1 MPTERP
7 VDQSPIGL
15 QRKDHAETIEDIRE
29 NPREREGESRTKRHI
44 IQLEYPEGAQKE
56 KEKETGADATRQ
68 EGTGILLNSDIRG
81 RIAVAP
87 KRISTNPPSLPLDEI
102 TPPRRAIFSNA
113 AAFNV
118 SIEGRDVVHALQ
130 PPRRYNSPSLLQTV
144 RLAQSVLDGVGG
156 GRLCHR
162 LRDGD
167 CGFEKRVAGGKGLTL
182 SDVEPINS
190 ATSHCGRCI
199 IGDRTLSFGSDREK
213 PIKKA
218 KAQIAPVQEW
228 EVNSV
233 CNSCCTVYME
243 KTRCEPQLQSDV
255 VDSLNNT
262 TSRRRVSVTLKNGGA
277 NAVEG
282 MKPRGKTLNLM
293 AVPISSWVYYTIK
306 EPVMNLLET
315 VEIEKHKED
324 SKKAKIL
331 GATAVLPLRAPEST
345 ATYVDRSVDQG
356 DEARFW
362 VELTHINRL
371 EDALSLMSAV

>member
-1 MPTERP
+1 MLRRSKT
-7 VDQSPIGL
+7 SA
-15 QRKDHAETIEDIRE
+15 KT
-29 NPREREGESRTKRHI
+29 
-44 IQLEYPEGAQKE
+44 PEKE
-56 KEKETGADATRQ
+56 KEKAGRKDISFNSNIQKAHRRRKRKRQ
-68 EGTGILLNSDIRG
+68 EQTQQDKRGTGILLNSDIRG

-87 KRISTNPPSLPLDEI
+87 KRISTNPPSLPLDKI
-102 TPPRRAIFSNA
+102 TLSRRAIFSNA

-130 PPRRYNSPSLLQTV
+130 PPRRYNSPSLLQ
-144 RLAQSVLDGVGG
+144 RSDWLSGKKRG
-156 GRLCHR
+156 GRPLNLILECKQHNWR
-162 LRDGD
+162 SHAIVR
-167 CGFEKRVAGGKGLTL
+167 FRSGKT
-182 SDVEPINS
+182 N
-190 ATSHCGRCI
+190 
-199 IGDRTLSFGSDREK
+199 
-213 PIKKA
+213 KKA

-233 CNSCCTVYME
+233 CNSCCTAYME

-293 AVPISSWVYYTIK
+293 AVPISSTSLGLVYSTIK

-345 ATYVDRSVDQG
+345 ATSEAIYVDRSVDQG

-371 EDALSLMSAV
+371 EDALSLMFAV

>member
-1 MPTERP
+1 MLRRSKTSAKTPEKEKEKA
-7 VDQSPIGL
+7 G
-15 QRKDHAETIEDIRE
+15 RKD
-29 NPREREGESRTKRHI
+29 I

-130 PPRRYNSPSLLQTV
+130 PPRRYNSPSLLQ
-144 RLAQSVLDGVGG
+144 RSDWLSGKKRG
-156 GRLCHR
+156 GRPLNLILECKQHNWR
-162 LRDGD
+162 SHAIVR
-167 CGFEKRVAGGKGLTL
+167 FRSGKT
-182 SDVEPINS
+182 N
-190 ATSHCGRCI
+190 
-199 IGDRTLSFGSDREK
+199 
-213 PIKKA
+213 KKA

-228 EVNSV
+228 ETSLLISV
-233 CNSCCTVYME
+233 E

-277 NAVEG
+277 NAVEE

-315 VEIEKHKED
+315 VEIERHKED
-324 SKKAKIL
+324 SKKARPDMSTRSGARTCTAKIL

-345 ATYVDRSVDQG
+345 ATSEAIYVDRSVDQG